1 MSVLVEVCVDSAEG
15 LAEAIRGGAGRIEL
29 CAALDLGGLT
39 PSVGTMRRAA
49 GADVPVFAMIR
60 PRAGHFVFSP
70 DEIAIME
77 SDIAAAREAGLQGVV
92 LGASLPD
99 GRLDVDV
106 LRLLINHARGMGL
119 TLHRCFDLVPDPL
132 TALEQAIDLGFD
144 RILTSGGAPAAP
156 QAVDKLA
163 LLMTRASGR
172 IVVMP
177 GAGLNAETIAVFRH
191 LDLIEVHAS
200 CSMGVLTDGTV
211 ADFGFAPRLARR
223 TDAGQVRALRNAL
236 QSLDHRDGKADDSDQ
251 RRDAV

>member
-49 GADVPVFAMIR
+49 QSSIR
-60 PRAGHFVFSP
+60 PAP